1 MKTNELREQTKEEL
15 VKRRAELKKNIF
27 NLKFQ
32 KATGQ
37 LENPMR
43 VKNLK
48 REVAA
53 INTLIREKEL
63 GISNKSSK

>member
-1 MKTNELREQTKEEL
+1 MKTSELREQTIEEL
-15 VKRRAELKKNIF
+15 EKRRSDLKESIF

-37 LENPMR
+37 LDNPMR
-43 VKNLK
+43 IKMLK
-48 REVAA
+48 REIAA

-63 GISNKSSK
+63 GISKESTE

>member
-1 MKTNELREQTKEEL
+1 MKVNELREQTIEEL
-15 VKRRAELKKNIF
+15 EKRLSEVKKTIF

-43 VKNLK
+43 IKNLK
-48 REVAA
+48 KEVAA

-63 GISNKSSK
+63 GINKKSGK